1 MTGRLKIALTPLA
14 VLLGSAAVSFL
25 AVALLG
31 DGALS
36 EAVAPVVGFGVVF
49 GALNA
54 LVTVGLILI
63 YRSTRILNFAQ
74 AGFGLTATMFYLM
87 LASVWHWNFWLA
99 LVAAL
104 VVAGALSFAI
114 EALLVRRF
122 ARAPRLVLTV
132 VTIALAQTL
141 GAMTLFMPRLWG
153 FVPDPEDPSAGLAA
167 LPASPPPTP
176 FDRWTIQ
183 WDPVVMNGNYV
194 AALVVAIVA
203 MVGLTVFLRYTR
215 AGAAVRGAA
224 ENVDRAELLGINVA
238 NLSSI
243 VWIVAGVL
251 AAIAGILNGM
261 VSRSTVSTTAGLGAL
276 GGVAGAIGLTTLIR
290 ALAAGVIARME
301 SVPVAVA
308 AALGLGMV
316 EQGLFWATRRS
327 DYVNVFLVLVII
339 ASLVSQRTAGGRA
352 DSEVSSWEATEEI
365 RNIPFELAHLPQV
378 RAGVR
383 RSLWILT
390 GLVALWPWVTS
401 PSQTNLGGIY
411 AIYGIIGVSLVILT
425 GWAGQISLGHFG
437 FVAVGA
443 AVAGNLAANVG
454 LPFPVAV
461 IGGTL
466 AAGVVAVAVGLPA
479 LRIQGLF
486 LAVTTLAFSL
496 AVATWFMKLSWVPQQ
511 VSRPVFIWFDAN
523 TDERTYY
530 YVCVVGL
537 ALAVFVAQG
546 LRRTR
551 TGRLLI
557 AMRDNPRGA
566 QAFGINLVRSR
577 LTAFAISG
585 LLSGFAGSLFAF
597 HQTGVVAESYG
608 PELSIQVFLMAVI
621 GGLGSAYAVLVGAI
635 YLGTTG
641 ILINDGPLLLLTG
654 SVGVLIIL
662 LFFPTGLGGFV
673 FRARDAWLRRIAMRN
688 RIFAPSLMG
697 DRFKQGAEALVNL
710 AERSEDLVA
719 LEEQYKLESTIGE
732 SGSSQLTKLWR
743 Y

>member
-1 MTGRLKIALTPLA
+1 MNNRLAIAATPVA
-14 VLLGSAAVSFL
+14 LLVGAAGAAFL
-25 AVALLG
+25 AVAVLG
-31 DGALS
+31 DQKLS
-36 EAVAPVVGFGVVF
+36 TAVPSVVGLGIVF

-74 AGFGLTATMFYLM
+74 AGLGLTAMMLYLL

-104 VVAGALSFAI
+104 AGAAALSFAI

-141 GAMTLFMPRLWG
+141 GALTLSMPRLWG
-153 FVPDPEDPSAGLAA
+153 FVPDPEDPNAGLAA
-167 LPASPPPTP
+167 LPATAPRTP
-176 FDRWTIQ
+176 FDRWTIN

-194 AALVVAIVA
+194 AALVAAIVV
-203 MVGLTVFLRYTR
+203 MVGLTVFLRRTR

-224 ENVDRAELLGINVA
+224 ENVDRAELLGINVS

-251 AAIAGILNGM
+251 AGVAGILNGL
-261 VSRSTVSTTAGLGAL
+261 VGRSSVASTAGLGAL

-290 ALAAGVIARME
+290 ALAAGVIARMD

-316 EQGLFWATRRS
+316 EQGLFVATQRS

-352 DSEVSSWEATEEI
+352 DVEASSWEATEEI
-365 RNIPFELAHLPQV
+365 RGVPYELARLPQV

-383 RSLWILT
+383 RSLWLMA
-390 GLVALWPWVTS
+390 GVVALWPWVTS

-411 AIYGIIGVSLVILT
+411 ALYGIIGISLVILT

-454 LPFPVAV
+454 LPFPIAV

-466 AAGVVAVAVGLPA
+466 AAGVVAVAIGLPA

-496 AVATWFMKLSWVPQQ
+496 AVATWFLKLPWVPDQ
-511 VSRPVFIWFDAN
+511 VSRPTLLWFDAN

-530 YVCVVGL
+530 YVCIAGL
-537 ALAVFVAQG
+537 ALAVFVAQS

-557 AMRDNPRGA
+557 AMRDNPRSA
-566 QAFGINLVRSR
+566 QSFGINLVRCR
-577 LTAFAISG
+577 LLAFAISG
-585 LLSGFAGSLFAF
+585 LLAGFAGSLYAF
-597 HQTGVVAESYG
+597 HQTGVISESYG
-608 PELSIQVFLMAVI
+608 PELSVQVFLMAVI

-654 SVGVLIIL
+654 SVGVLVIL

-673 FRARDAWLRRIAMRN
+673 FRARDVWLRRIAMRN

-697 DRFKQGAEALVNL
+697 ERFKQGAEALVNL
-710 AERSEDLVA
+710 AERDEDQGVLD
-719 LEEQYKLESTIGE
+719 ERYRLESTIGE
-732 SGSSQLTKLWR
+732 SGTSQLTKLWR

>member
-1 MTGRLKIALTPLA
+1 MLNAINPIVLVDLAAGALAGSIKRGVTETNNGVTVTRFDANFDVAKTLEKTRRKAYPEQERKAIEAAFELLTLKGDVNKGSVWLDDAGRLRGFSLQLKVSRQRDFVFGVNLALVINNFGKAADVRVPGDSEVLEAASMVAFLRCRRAGDGGQMTGRLKIALTPLA

-122 ARAPRLVLTV
+122 ARVPRLVLTV

-496 AVATWFMKLSWVPQQ
+496 AVATWFMKLRLGTP
-511 VSRPVFIWFDAN
+511 A
-523 TDERTYY
+523 
-530 YVCVVGL
+530 GL
-537 ALAVFVAQG
+537 AAGVH
-546 LRRTR
+546 
-551 TGRLLI
+551 
-557 AMRDNPRGA
+557 
-566 QAFGINLVRSR
+566 LVRR
-577 LTAFAISG
+577 QHRRA
-585 LLSGFAGSLFAF
+585 
-597 HQTGVVAESYG
+597 H
-608 PELSIQVFLMAVI
+608 
-621 GGLGSAYAVLVGAI
+621 
-635 YLGTTG
+635 
-641 ILINDGPLLLLTG
+641 LLLRVRRRPG
-654 SVGVLIIL
+654 AGGVR
-662 LFFPTGLGGFV
+662 
-673 FRARDAWLRRIAMRN
+673 RARACAARGPVACSSPCATTLGARK
-688 RIFAPSLMG
+688 PS
-697 DRFKQGAEALVNL
+697 A
-710 AERSEDLVA
+710 
-719 LEEQYKLESTIGE
+719 ST
-732 SGSSQLTKLWR
+732 SCAAV
-743 Y
+743 